1 MIIKNAKVFR
11 EEGAF
16 YNGDI
21 VMCGEIFVSHAAHSS
36 HAEHAAYTAAAADG
50 EVLDASGC
58 YAIPG
63 LIDIHQHGCVG
74 YDFSKAPVDGIREM
88 VRYQALNG
96 ITAVC
101 ATTATLPEDS
111 LMAACRRI
119 VSTDE
124 PHGAEL
130 VGVHLEGPFLSP
142 EKRGAHNLAYIQ
154 APDVKMVTRLQ
165 EAANGQI
172 RMIAIAP
179 EVLGAQE
186 FIGAIHK
193 EHEEIV
199 CSLAH
204 TVADYQTALGA
215 FECGAWHVT
224 HLFNAM
230 PPLLHRD
237 PGLIGA
243 ALDTRNVFVEL
254 ICDGVHIHPSVV
266 RAALRMFG
274 DDRVVM
280 ISDSLMATGLSDGSY
295 EFAGLVIDV
304 HGDRAVLAGTDVLA
318 GSTTHLMD
326 CMRKVV
332 GEMGIPLESAVKC
345 VSVNPAK
352 SIGIF
357 DRYGSITPGKYADL
371 VILNEDLSIRTVFL
385 KGKTLF

>member
-1 MIIKNAKVFR
+1 MIIKNAKIFR

-16 YNGDI
+16 HRGDI
-21 VMCGEIFVSHAAHSS
+21 VMCGEIFAAHEAHEAHATHAAV
-36 HAEHAAYTAAAADG
+36 E
-50 EVLDASGC
+50 EEILDASGC

-74 YDFSKAPVDGIREM
+74 YDFSNSSADGIREM

-101 ATTATLPEDS
+101 ATTATLPEDD
-111 LMAACRRI
+111 LNAACRRI
-119 VSTDE
+119 TSVDE
-124 PHGAEL
+124 PYGAEL
-130 VGVHLEGPFLSP
+130 TGVHLEGPFLSP
-142 EKRGAHNLAYIQ
+142 KKRGAHNLAYIQ
-154 APDVKMVTRLQ
+154 APDVQMVKRLQ
-165 EAANGQI
+165 EAANGRI
-172 RMIAIAP
+172 KMVAIAP
-179 EVLGAQE
+179 EVRGATE
-186 FIGAIHK
+186 FISAIYK
-193 EHEEIV
+193 EHPEIV

-204 TVADYQTALGA
+204 TEADYQTALAA

-243 ALDTRNVFVEL
+243 ALDTRKVFVEL

-266 RAALRMFG
+266 RATLNMFG

-280 ISDSLMATGLSDGSY
+280 ISDSLMAAGLSDGSY

-304 HGDRAVLAGTDVLA
+304 HGNRAVLAGTEVLA

-332 GEMGIPLESAVKC
+332 GEMGVPLESAVKC

-385 KGKTLF
+385 KGKMLF